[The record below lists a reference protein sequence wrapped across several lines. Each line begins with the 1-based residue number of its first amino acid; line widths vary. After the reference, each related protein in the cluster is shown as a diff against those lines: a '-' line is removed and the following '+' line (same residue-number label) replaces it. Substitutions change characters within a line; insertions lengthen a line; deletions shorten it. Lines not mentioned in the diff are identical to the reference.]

1 MLIVTQSVAHCKGT
15 STAPDVLP
23 IWMCGPSCDP
33 TQFDRVAAHSSV
45 PRLQPESDKRNLGQE
60 GLEQSMTGKYGLSV
74 AIVACNEAENLARTL
89 ASVTWADE
97 IVLIDSGS
105 TDGTIEIARQYGA
118 IVYNEPWKG
127 YGPQVN
133 SALDKCTQPWL
144 LNLDADEVLTPELS
158 AEIQAL
164 LKTEPAFG
172 GYTVP
177 RLNLIFGRWM
187 RHGGLYPDR
196 KLRLFR
202 QGFARLREDTEPHA
216 TPKTDGPTGAL
227 RGDLLHYQYPTLPL
241 YQEHMRRYSTA
252 SVPLMLR
259 RGKTSKNALSFF
271 CNTVLNPAF
280 TFLYNYIVRGGF
292 LDGREGLLF
301 HLNHSRYVRWKY
313 VKARDAYRLKLAQA
327 KPAKSEQAV

>member
-1 MLIVTQSVAHCKGT
+1 MLG
-15 STAPDVLP
+15 APPPDL
-23 IWMCGPSCDP
+23 
-33 TQFDRVAAHSSV
+33 
-45 PRLQPESDKRNLGQE
+45 RLQPESDERNLGQE
-60 GLEQSMTGKYGLSV
+60 GLEQRMTRKYGLSV

-89 ASVTWADE
+89 ASVTWVDE

-105 TDGTIEIARQYGA
+105 TDGTIEIAKQYGA
-118 IVYNEPWKG
+118 IVYSEPWKG

-144 LNLDADEVLTPELS
+144 LNLDADEVLTPELA

-164 LKTEPAFG
+164 LKTEPAFS

-202 QGFARLREDTEPHA
+202 QEFARLREDTEPHA

-271 CNTVLNPAF
+271 LNTVLNPAF
-280 TFLYNYIVRGGF
+280 TFLYNYVVRGGF

-301 HLNHSRYVRWKY
+301 HINHSRYVRWKY
-313 VKARDAYRLKLAQA
+313 VKARDAYRLQSGQA
-327 KPAKSEQAV
+327 KQAKSEEAV